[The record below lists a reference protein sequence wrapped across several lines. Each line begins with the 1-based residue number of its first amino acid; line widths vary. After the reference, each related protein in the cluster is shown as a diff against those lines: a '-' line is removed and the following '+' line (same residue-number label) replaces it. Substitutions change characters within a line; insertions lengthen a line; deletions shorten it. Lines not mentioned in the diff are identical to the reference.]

1 MEKVMEMVK
10 TKRILAIIGIVGL
23 FLGTVMPYYKFS
35 FLGISKTIALWG
47 YLEGKIM
54 FVLILALALFIFKDY
69 IEKYVPQLFNN
80 GVGKIV
86 KKLDNPKFSLIPT
99 ALVIILAIYVS
110 TLVET
115 SDYIKFGLGFYML
128 WLGGIAMVLHAIFY
142 KGENKTVETVQPT
155 TNTMM

>member
-23 FLGTVMPYYKFS
+23 FLGTIMPYYKFS
-35 FLGISKTIALWG
+35 FLGITKTIALWG

-54 FVLILALALFIFKDY
+54 FILILALALFIFKDY
-69 IEKYVPQLFNN
+69 IEKYAPQLFNN
-80 GVGKIV
+80 GVGKFV
-86 KKLDNPKFSLIPT
+86 KKFENPKFSLVPT
-99 ALVIILAIYVS
+99 AIVIILAIYVS

-128 WLGGIAMVLHAIFY
+128 WLGAICMVGHAIFY
-142 KGENKTVETVQPT
+142 KGESATQEVQT
-155 TNTMM
+155 TPNTMM

>member
-23 FLGTVMPYYKFS
+23 FLGTIMPYYKFS

-54 FVLILALALFIFKDY
+54 FILILALALFIFKDY

-80 GVGKIV
+80 GVGKFV
-86 KKLDNPKFSLIPT
+86 KKFDNPKFSLVPT
-99 ALVIILAIYVS
+99 AIVIILAIYVS

-128 WLGGIAMVLHAIFY
+128 WLGAICMVGHAIFY
-142 KGENKTVETVQPT
+142 KGENNSKEEVQT